1 MQGLRSEDAEGCTVG
16 VIQLPGGILFFKNR
30 DLAGEYL
37 VNRITVFQSNPE
49 THTLKGA
56 NFKTKGL
63 EGVSIGVNRHKICV
77 TNTHIAT
84 TADVPY
90 DVLCERL
97 VNEAQRKKDVPR
109 IVKDFMNHN
118 RVQGG
123 RILVSSPEW
132 TFLIEVFKNIL
143 EIKEI
148 EGNLVVTNSFS
159 LLSHKEERPEVRE
172 QSSANRLEVASKM
185 INSISNIKALKS
197 MLRSHI
203 PEKGELSICNHRQD
217 GGGTESSHIIQIQGN
232 YVGWS
237 SLTGYPCENDY
248 HTVQLFQK

>member
-1 MQGLRSEDAEGCTVG
+1 MQELQSEEVKGCTVG
-16 VIQLPGGILFFKNR
+16 VIHIPGGILFFKNR

-37 VNRITVFQSNPE
+37 INRITVFQSTPE
-49 THTLKGA
+49 IHMLKGV

-63 EGVSIGVNRHKICV
+63 QGVSIGVNRHKICV
-77 TNTHIAT
+77 ANTHIAT

-109 IVKDFMNHN
+109 IVEDFVNHN

-132 TFLIEVFKNIL
+132 TFLIEVFKNIF

-148 EGNLVVTNSFS
+148 EGNSVVTNSFS
-159 LLSHKEERPEVRE
+159 LLSHEKERPEVRE
-172 QSSANRLEVASKM
+172 QSSANRLEVASRM

-232 YVGWS
+232 YIGWS

>member
-1 MQGLRSEDAEGCTVG
+1 VA
-16 VIQLPGGILFFKNR
+16 
-30 DLAGEYL
+30 
-37 VNRITVFQSNPE
+37 
-49 THTLKGA
+49 
-56 NFKTKGL
+56 
-63 EGVSIGVNRHKICV
+63 
-77 TNTHIAT
+77 NTHIAT

-109 IVKDFMNHN
+109 IVEDFVNHN

-132 TFLIEVFKNIL
+132 TFLIEVFKNIF

-148 EGNLVVTNSFS
+148 EGNFVITNSFS

-185 INSISNIKALKS
+185 INRISNIKALKS

-217 GGGTESSHIIQIQGN
+217 GGGTESSHIIQIQEN
-232 YVGWS
+232 YIGWS